1 MSFADFMHV
10 VIGFLGVDKDYQA
23 LGPFWGAIFGA
34 MLTAGVVGGVVQSRT
49 KRHQEATALFEFSK
63 RFHQLVDQAHDLA
76 KAYKAAG
83 GLPTEAAAEAEAAA
97 YYRKF
102 FDLLVS
108 EYYFFMQGFVR
119 RETFLE
125 WMNWRWGA
133 WHDIEGARLIVC
145 GITYQTAWREWSQRP
160 LMRSHPLVWFV
171 DEVHAAPDL
180 ETVRRL
186 VYRQAPGW
194 RL

>member
-1 MSFADFMHV
+1 MSFADFMHAF
-10 VIGFLGVDKDYQA
+10 IGFMGVNKDYQA

-63 RFHQLVDQAHDLA
+63 RFHQLLDEFHSLA

-83 GLPTEAAAEAEAAA
+83 ETPSEAMAAEAAA

-108 EYYFFMQGFVR
+108 EHYFFTQGFVR

-133 WHDIEGARLIVC
+133 WHDIEGAKVVVC
-145 GITYQTAWREWSQRP
+145 GVSYQAAWHAWSHRP
-160 LMRSHPLVWFV
+160 LMKDHPVVRFV

-180 ETVRRL
+180 ATVRRL
-186 VYRQAPGW
+186 VDRQVP
-194 RL
+194 RLRL

>member
-1 MSFADFMHV
+1 MSFADFMHA
-10 VIGFLGVDKDYQA
+10 VIGFLGVNKDYQA

-63 RFHQLVDQAHDLA
+63 RFHQLLDEAHSLA
-76 KAYKAAG
+76 RAYKAAG
-83 GLPTEAAAEAEAAA
+83 GTPNEAGAAEAAA

-108 EYYFFMQGFVR
+108 EHYFFTQGFVR

-125 WMNWRWGA
+125 WMKWRWGA
-133 WHDIEGARLIVC
+133 WHDVEGARVLVC
-145 GITYQTAWREWSQRP
+145 GVPYQTAWREWSQRP
-160 LMRSHPLVWFV
+160 LMKSHPLVQFV

-180 ETVRRL
+180 AAVRRL
-186 VYRQAPGW
+186 VDRQAPRW

>member
-1 MSFADFMHV
+1 MSFADFMHGF
-10 VIGFLGVDKDYQA
+10 IGVLGVDRDYQA

-34 MLTAGVVGGVVQSRT
+34 MLTAGVVGGVVQNRT

-63 RFHQLVDQAHDLA
+63 RFHQLLDESHILA
-76 KAYKAAG
+76 KAYAAG
-83 GLPTEAAAEAEAAA
+83 GGTPTEATAADAAA

-108 EYYFFMQGFVR
+108 EYYFFTHGFVR
-119 RETFLE
+119 RDTFLE

-133 WHDIEGARLIVC
+133 WHDVEGAKVVVC
-145 GITYQTAWREWSQRP
+145 GVTYQAAWSAWSQRP
-160 LMRSHPLVWFV
+160 LMRNHPVVRFV

-180 ETVRRL
+180 AAVRRL
-186 VYRQAPGW
+186 VDRRVPHW

>member
-1 MSFADFMHV
+1 MSFADFMHAV
-10 VIGFLGVDKDYQA
+10 VGFLGVDKDYQA

-63 RFHQLVDQAHDLA
+63 RFHQLLDEAHSLA
-76 KAYKAAG
+76 KMYAAAG
-83 GLPTEAAAEAEAAA
+83 GEPSEAMAAEAAA

-108 EYYFFMQGFVR
+108 EHYFFTQGFVR

-133 WHDIEGARLIVC
+133 WHDVEGATVVVC
-145 GITYQTAWREWSQRP
+145 GVAYQSAWRDWSHRP
-160 LMRSHPLVWFV
+160 LMRSHPVVRFV
-171 DEVHAAPDL
+171 DQVHAAPDL
-180 ETVRRL
+180 EAVRRL
-186 VYRQAPGW
+186 VDRHAFRR

>member
-1 MSFADFMHV
+1 MSFADFMHGV
-10 VIGFLGVDKDYQA
+10 LGFLGYDKDYQG
-23 LGPFWGAIFGA
+23 LGPFWGAILGA

-49 KRHQEATALFEFSK
+49 KRHQEAMALFEFSK
-63 RFHQLVDQAHDLA
+63 RFHQLLDEAHSLA

-83 GLPTEAAAEAEAAA
+83 GTPSEASAADAAA

-108 EYYFFMQGFVR
+108 EHYFFSQGFVR

-133 WHDIEGARLIVC
+133 WRDIEGAGVVVC
-145 GITYQTAWREWSQRP
+145 GVPYQTAWRDWSQRP
-160 LMRSHPLVWFV
+160 LMKSHPLVRFV
-171 DEVHAAPDL
+171 DEVHAAADL
-180 ETVRRL
+180 EAVRRL
-186 VYRQAPGW
+186 VDRRAPRW

>member
-1 MSFADFMHV
+1 MSFADYMHALMRA
-10 VIGFLGVDKDYQA
+10 LGVNQEYQG

-34 MLTAGVVGGVVQSRT
+34 LVTASVVGGVVQSRT
-49 KRHQEATALFEFSK
+49 KRHQEALALFEFSK
-63 RFHQLVDQAHDLA
+63 RFHQLLDDAHNLA

-83 GLPTEAAAEAEAAA
+83 GTPNPAAAAEAAA

-108 EYYFFMQGFVR
+108 EYYFFSQGFVR

-133 WHDIEGARLIVC
+133 WHDVEGASVVVC
-145 GITYQTAWREWSQRP
+145 GVPYQTAWREWSQRP
-160 LMRSHPLVWFV
+160 LMKSHPLVHFV
-171 DEVHAAPDL
+171 DEVHAAADL
-180 ETVRRL
+180 EAVRRL
-186 VYRQAPGW
+186 VDRQVPRW